1 MGTMKNIFKVLLLC
15 LFTINFTACKEH
27 IPEVE
32 ELPEE
37 KLNFT
42 YQVSDDTY
50 TLDYYVGATIK
61 FYPTVDITTDCVW
74 NFGDGVEEF
83 IRDTS
88 EDKSVEHKFT
98 TAGRY
103 IVTLKA
109 NGYTKSNEIYISDI
123 KPIVTLIQED
133 SLCEVMTSYISFEV
147 ELPNPDNLPA
157 EYQWTFPEGTT
168 NEAGETVATFV
179 GLPEEL
185 GKVKFAKVGSQTVA
199 LQVVLGGRNLEVV
212 KKNVQVALDTI
223 APTLYYATV
232 KGNIMAVKIPATP
245 TEGVVIEPYDMGV
258 SAGQHMFNM
267 LCYENKLYCLDA
279 GKQYYYVNDVDGVM
293 GDGQITIM
301 SVDASSI
308 ETMISNVGGP
318 AFQDPFFGYIE
329 NGNLYYADRNT
340 GLITVP
346 LSTRNAT
353 YSAAAFPYWVQNNTL
368 GYYQMGLSYGA
379 ISSNLI
385 KIDGVYYWG
394 KIFNG
399 IGIWRFTAADILP
412 EGTALPNKDLV
423 PASGSIFTNLGGTS
437 YPKSFIY
444 NPTTQEFFFT
454 LCGTGEGFYKTT
466 VPELDAIKDVKTL
479 PAAKLFADGNG
490 CTQRTPDS
498 SNKDIEG
505 TASEPVGITQLAL
518 DEVTGRV
525 YFALRSG
532 SSSVKSGIVY
542 YDPADDKLHYLV
554 EDVDAYAVTIN
565 PNQSKLF

>member
-1 MGTMKNIFKVLLLC
+1 MSTMKNIFKVLLLC

-27 IPEVE
+27 IPGVE
-32 ELPEE
+32 DLPQE
-37 KLNFT
+37 KVNFT
-42 YQVSDDTY
+42 YSVNDDTY
-50 TLDYYVGATIK
+50 QLDYYVGATIK
-61 FYPTVDITTDCVW
+61 FYPTKPVTTDCKW
-74 NFGDGVEEF
+74 NFGDGTEEVVG
-83 IRDTS
+83 DT
-88 EDKSVEHKFT
+88 VYHKFT

-103 IVTLKA
+103 VVTLKA
-109 NGYTKSNEIYISDI
+109 NDVTKSNEIYISDI

-147 ELPNPDNLPA
+147 ELPNPDNLEA

-168 NEAGETVATFV
+168 NEAGEAVASFV

-185 GKVKFAKVGSQTVA
+185 GKVKFAKVGSQTVS

-212 KKNVQVALDTI
+212 KKNVQVALDTV
-223 APTLYYATV
+223 APTLYFATV

-279 GKQYYYVNDVDGVM
+279 GKQYYYINDADGVL

-301 SVDASSI
+301 AADASSI

-329 NGNLYYADRNT
+329 NGNLYYSDRNT

-368 GYYQMGLSYGA
+368 GYYGKGLSYGA

-385 KIDGVYYWG
+385 KIDDTYYWG
-394 KIFNG
+394 KTFNG
-399 IGIWRFTAADILP
+399 RGIWRFKAGDILAAQDDKAP
-412 EGTALPNKDLV
+412 A
-423 PASGSIFTNLGGTS
+423 PASGSLMTSLGTS
-437 YPKSFIY
+437 FPKSFTY
-444 NPTTQEFFFT
+444 NPATQEFF
-454 LCGTGEGFYKTT
+454 LALYGTGEGFYKMTI
-466 VPELDAIKDVKTL
+466 PELETIKDVKAL
-479 PAAKLFADGNG
+479 APYAKYFADGSA
-490 CTQRTPDS
+490 CTQRVP
-498 SNKDIEG
+498 
-505 TASEPVGITQLAL
+505 TASTKDTEGAAPDEPVGITQLAI

-525 YFALRSG
+525 YFALRSDD
-532 SSSVKSGIVY
+532 VKSGIVY

-554 EDVDAYAVTIN
+554 EGVEAYAVTIN

>member
-1 MGTMKNIFKVLLLC
+1 MKNIFKVLLLC

-32 ELPEE
+32 DLPQE
-37 KLNFT
+37 KVNFT
-42 YQVSDDTY
+42 YLVNDDTY
-50 TLDYYVGATIK
+50 QLDYYVGATIK
-61 FYPTVDITTDCVW
+61 FYPTKPVTTDCTW
-74 NFGDGVEEF
+74 NFGDGSEEVVG
-83 IRDTS
+83 DT
-88 EDKSVEHKFT
+88 VYHKFT

-103 IVTLKA
+103 VVTLKA
-109 NGYTKSNEIYISDI
+109 NDVTKSNEIYISDI

-168 NEAGETVATFV
+168 NEAGEAVASFV

-185 GKVKFAKVGSQTVA
+185 GKVKFAKVGSQTVS
-199 LQVVLGGRNLEVV
+199 LQVVLGGRNLEAV
-212 KKNVQVALDTI
+212 KKNVQVALDTV
-223 APTLYYATV
+223 APTLYFATV

-279 GKQYYYVNDVDGVM
+279 GKQYYYINDADGVL

-301 SVDASSI
+301 AADASSI

-329 NGNLYYADRNT
+329 NGNLYYSDRNT

-368 GYYQMGLSYGA
+368 GYYGKGLSYGA

-385 KIDGVYYWG
+385 KIDDTYYWG
-394 KIFNG
+394 KTFNG
-399 IGIWRFTAADILP
+399 RGIWRFKAEDILAAQDDKAP
-412 EGTALPNKDLV
+412 A
-423 PASGSIFTNLGGTS
+423 PASGSLMTSLGTS
-437 YPKSFIY
+437 FPKSFTY
-444 NPTTQEFFFT
+444 NPATQEFF
-454 LCGTGEGFYKTT
+454 LALYGTGEGFYKMTI
-466 VPELDAIKDVKTL
+466 PELETIKDVKAL
-479 PAAKLFADGNG
+479 APYAKYFADGSA
-490 CTQRTPDS
+490 CTQRVP
-498 SNKDIEG
+498 
-505 TASEPVGITQLAL
+505 TASTKDTEGAAPDEPVGITQLAI

-525 YFALRSG
+525 YFALRSDD
-532 SSSVKSGIVY
+532 VKSGIVY

-554 EDVDAYAVTIN
+554 EGVEAYAVTIN

>member
-1 MGTMKNIFKVLLLC
+1 MKNLFKLLLLC

-32 ELPEE
+32 DLPEE

-42 YQVSDDTY
+42 YQVIGDAY

-61 FYPTVDITTDCVW
+61 FYPTVDVTTDCVW
-74 NFGDGVEEF
+74 NFGDGSEEVVGDS
-83 IRDTS
+83 I
-88 EDKSVEHKFT
+88 EHKFT
-98 TAGRY
+98 TAGTY
-103 IVTLKA
+103 VVTLKA
-109 NGYTKSNEIYISDI
+109 NGFTKSNEIYISDI

-168 NEAGETVATFV
+168 NEAGETVASFV

-185 GKVKFAKVGSQTVA
+185 GKIKFAKVGSQTVA
-199 LQVVLGGRNLEVV
+199 LQVLLGGRSLEVV

-232 KGNIMAVKIPATP
+232 GGNIMAVKIPATP
-245 TEGVVIEPYDMGV
+245 TVGVVIEPYDMGV
-258 SAGQHMFNM
+258 SSGQHMFNM

-279 GKQYYYVNDVDGVM
+279 GKQYYYINDADGVL

-301 SVDASSI
+301 AADASTI

-329 NGNLYYADRNT
+329 NGNLYYSDRNT
-340 GLITVP
+340 GLIIVP

-353 YSAAAFPYWVQNNTL
+353 YSATDFPYWVQNNTL
-368 GYYQMGLSYGA
+368 GYYGKGLSYGA

-385 KIDGVYYWG
+385 KIDDVYYWG
-394 KIFNG
+394 KTFNG
-399 IGIWRFTAADILP
+399 RGIWRFKAGDILAAQDDKAP
-412 EGTALPNKDLV
+412 A
-423 PASGSIFTNLGGTS
+423 PASGSLMTSLGTS
-437 YPKSFIY
+437 FPKSFTY
-444 NPTTQEFFFT
+444 NPATQEFF
-454 LCGTGEGFYKTT
+454 LALYGTGEGFYKMTI
-466 VPELDAIKDVKTL
+466 PELEAIKDVKNLT
-479 PAAKLFADGNG
+479 PYAKYFADGSA
-490 CTQRTPDS
+490 CVQRVPTAATKDTEGAAPD
-498 SNKDIEG
+498 
-505 TASEPVGITQLAL
+505 EPVGITQLAI

-525 YFALRSG
+525 YFALRSDD
-532 SSSVKSGIVY
+532 VKSGIVY

-554 EDVDAYAVTIN
+554 EDVEAYAVTIN
-565 PNQSKLF
+565 SNPSKLF

>member
-1 MGTMKNIFKVLLLC
+1 MKNLFKLLLLC
-15 LFTINFTACKEH
+15 LFTINFTACKDH

-32 ELPEE
+32 DLPQE
-37 KLNFT
+37 KINFT
-42 YQVSDDTY
+42 YQVSDDIY
-50 TLDYYVGATIK
+50 QLDYYVGATIK
-61 FYPTVDITTDCVW
+61 FYPTKPVSTACVW
-74 NFGDGVEEF
+74 NFGDGSEVVEG
-83 IRDTS
+83 DT
-88 EDKSVEHKFT
+88 VYHKFT

-103 IVTLKA
+103 VVTLNANEATKA
-109 NGYTKSNEIYISDI
+109 NEIYISDI

-147 ELPNPDNLPA
+147 ELPNPDNLEA
-157 EYQWTFPEGTT
+157 EYQWTFPDGTT
-168 NEAGETVATFV
+168 NEAGEAVASFV
-179 GLPEEL
+179 GLPEDL
-185 GKVKFAKVGSQTVA
+185 GKVKFAKVGSQTVS

-212 KKNVQVALDTI
+212 KKNVQVALDTV

-232 KGNIMAVKIPATP
+232 GGNIMAVKIPEVA

-258 SAGQHMFNM
+258 SAGQHMFNI
-267 LCYENKLYCLDA
+267 LCHENKLYCLDA

-301 SVDASSI
+301 AADASTI

-318 AFQDPFFGYIE
+318 AFQDPFFGFIE
-329 NGNLYYADRNT
+329 NGNLYYSDRNT

-353 YSAAAFPYWVQNNTL
+353 YSAAAFPYWLQNNTL
-368 GYYQMGLSYGA
+368 GYYGKGLSYGA

-385 KIDGVYYWG
+385 KIDDTYYWG
-394 KIFNG
+394 KIYNG
-399 IGIWRFTAADILP
+399 IGIWRFKAGDVLAAADDKAPAP
-412 EGTALPNKDLV
+412 E
-423 PASGSIFTNLGGTS
+423 SGAVLANLGGTS

-444 NPTTQEFFFT
+444 NPTTQDFFFT
-454 LCGTGEGFYKTT
+454 LCGTGEGFYKCTIA
-466 VPELDAIKDVKTL
+466 ELEGIKDTKTL

-490 CTQRTPDS
+490 CAQRTPDAT
-498 SNKDIEG
+498 NKDYEG
-505 TASEPVGITQLAL
+505 TSSEPVGITQLAI

-542 YDPADDKLHYLV
+542 YDPETDKLHYLV
-554 EDVDAYAVTIN
+554 ENVDAYAVTIN
-565 PNQSKLF
+565 PNPSKLF

>member
-1 MGTMKNIFKVLLLC
+1 MKNLFKLLLLC

-32 ELPEE
+32 DLPEE

-42 YQVSDDTY
+42 YQVSDATY
-50 TLDYYVGATIK
+50 KLDYYVGATIK
-61 FYPTVDITTDCVW
+61 FYPTVDVTTDCVW
-74 NFGDGVEEF
+74 NFGDGSGDA
-83 IRDTS
+83 IGDS
-88 EDKSVEHKFT
+88 IEHKFT
-98 TAGRY
+98 TAGTY
-103 IVTLKA
+103 VVTLKA
-109 NGYTKSNEIYISDI
+109 NGFTKSNEIYISDI

-168 NEAGETVATFV
+168 NEAGETVASFV

-185 GKVKFAKVGSQTVA
+185 GKIKFAKVGSQTVA
-199 LQVVLGGRNLEVV
+199 LQVLLGGRSLEVV

-232 KGNIMAVKIPATP
+232 GGNIMAVKIPATP
-245 TEGVVIEPYDMGV
+245 TDGVVIEPYDMGV
-258 SAGQHMFNM
+258 SSGQHMFNM

-279 GKQYYYVNDVDGVM
+279 GKQYYYINDADSVL

-301 SVDASSI
+301 AADASTI

-329 NGNLYYADRNT
+329 NGNLYYSDRNT
-340 GLITVP
+340 GIITVP

-353 YSAAAFPYWVQNNTL
+353 YSATDFPYWVQNNTL
-368 GYYQMGLSYGA
+368 GYYGKGLSYGA

-385 KIDGVYYWG
+385 KIDDVYYWG
-394 KIFNG
+394 KTFNG
-399 IGIWRFTAADILP
+399 RGIWRFKAGDILAAQDDKAP
-412 EGTALPNKDLV
+412 A
-423 PASGSIFTNLGGTS
+423 PASGSLMTSLGTS
-437 YPKSFIY
+437 FPKSFTY
-444 NPTTQEFFFT
+444 NPATQEFF
-454 LCGTGEGFYKTT
+454 LALYGTGEGFYKMTI
-466 VPELDAIKDVKTL
+466 PELEAIKDVKNLT
-479 PAAKLFADGNG
+479 PYAKYFADGSA
-490 CTQRTPDS
+490 CVQRVPTAATKDTEGAAPD
-498 SNKDIEG
+498 
-505 TASEPVGITQLAL
+505 EPVGITQLAI

-525 YFALRSG
+525 YFALRSDD
-532 SSSVKSGIVY
+532 VKSGIVY

-554 EDVDAYAVTIN
+554 EDVEAYAVTIN
-565 PNQSKLF
+565 SNPSKLF

>member
-1 MGTMKNIFKVLLLC
+1 MKNIFKILLLC

-32 ELPEE
+32 DLPQD
-37 KLNFT
+37 KINFT
-42 YQVSDDTY
+42 YEVSDATY
-50 TLDYYVGATIK
+50 QLDYYVGATIK
-61 FYPTVDITTDCVW
+61 FYPTKPVETDCTW
-74 NFGDGVEEF
+74 NFGDGSEEVVG
-83 IRDTS
+83 DT
-88 EDKSVEHKFT
+88 VYHKFT

-103 IVTLKA
+103 VVTLKA
-109 NGYTKSNEIYISDI
+109 NDATKANEIYISDI

-168 NEAGETVATFV
+168 NEAGEAVASFV
-179 GLPEEL
+179 GLPEDL
-185 GKVKFAKVGSQTVA
+185 GKVKFAKVGSQTVS
-199 LQVVLGGRNLEVV
+199 LQVVLGGRNLEAV
-212 KKNVQVALDTI
+212 KKNVQVALDTV
-223 APTLYYATV
+223 APTLYFATV

-301 SVDASSI
+301 AADASTI

-318 AFQDPFFGYIE
+318 AFQDPFFGFIE
-329 NGNLYYADRNT
+329 NGNLYYSDRNT

-353 YSAAAFPYWVQNNTL
+353 YSATDFPYWVQNNTI
-368 GYYQMGLSYGA
+368 GYYGMGLSYGA

-385 KIDGVYYWG
+385 KIDDTYYWG
-394 KIFNG
+394 KIYNG
-399 IGIWRFTAADILP
+399 IGIWRFKASDILP
-412 EGTALPNKDLV
+412 TGTALPNPELV
-423 PASGSIFTNLGGTS
+423 PASGSVLANLGGTS
-437 YPKSFIY
+437 YPKSFVY
-444 NPTTQEFFFT
+444 NPTTQDFFFT
-454 LCGTGEGFYKTT
+454 LCGTGEGFYKCSIA
-466 VPELDAIKDVKTL
+466 ELEGIKDTKTL

-490 CTQRTPDS
+490 CTQRTPDTA
-498 SNKDIEG
+498 NKDYEG
-505 TASEPVGITQLAL
+505 TSSEPVGITQLAI
-518 DEVTGRV
+518 DELTGRV

-542 YDPADDKLHYLV
+542 YDPATDQLHYLV
-554 EDVDAYAVTIN
+554 EDVEAYAVTIN

>member
-1 MGTMKNIFKVLLLC
+1 MSTMKNIFKVLLLC

-32 ELPEE
+32 DLPQE
-37 KLNFT
+37 KVNFT
-42 YQVSDDTY
+42 YSVSDDTY
-50 TLDYYVGATIK
+50 QLDYYVGATIK
-61 FYPTVDITTDCVW
+61 FYPTKPVTTDCKW
-74 NFGDGVEEF
+74 NFGDGSEEVVG
-83 IRDTS
+83 DT
-88 EDKSVEHKFT
+88 VYHKFT

-103 IVTLKA
+103 VVTLKA
-109 NGYTKSNEIYISDI
+109 NDVAKSNEIYISDI

-147 ELPNPDNLPA
+147 ELPNPDNLEA

-168 NEAGETVATFV
+168 NEAGEAVASFV

-185 GKVKFAKVGSQTVA
+185 GKVKFAKVGSQTVS
-199 LQVVLGGRNLEVV
+199 LQVVLGGRNLEAV
-212 KKNVQVALDTI
+212 KKNVQVALDTV

-279 GKQYYYVNDVDGVM
+279 GKQYYYINDADGVL

-301 SVDASSI
+301 AADASTI

-329 NGNLYYADRNT
+329 NGNLYYSDRNT

-368 GYYQMGLSYGA
+368 GYYGKGLSYGA

-385 KIDGVYYWG
+385 KIDDTYYWG
-394 KIFNG
+394 KTFNG
-399 IGIWRFTAADILP
+399 RGIWRFKAEDVLAAQDDKAP
-412 EGTALPNKDLV
+412 A
-423 PASGSIFTNLGGTS
+423 PASGSLMTSLGTS
-437 YPKSFIY
+437 FPKSFTY
-444 NPTTQEFFFT
+444 NPATQEFF
-454 LCGTGEGFYKTT
+454 LALYGTGEGFYKMTI
-466 VPELDAIKDVKTL
+466 PELETIKDVKAL
-479 PAAKLFADGNG
+479 APYAKYFADGSA
-490 CTQRTPDS
+490 CTQRVP
-498 SNKDIEG
+498 
-505 TASEPVGITQLAL
+505 TASTKDTEGAAPDEPVGITQLAI

-525 YFALRSG
+525 YFALRSDD
-532 SSSVKSGIVY
+532 VKSGIVY

-554 EDVDAYAVTIN
+554 EGVEAYAVTIN

>member
-1 MGTMKNIFKVLLLC
+1 MKNIFKVLLLC

-27 IPEVE
+27 IPEIE
-32 ELPEE
+32 DLPQE
-37 KLNFT
+37 KVNFT
-42 YQVSDDTY
+42 YSVSDDTY
-50 TLDYYVGATIK
+50 QLDYYVGATIK
-61 FYPTVDITTDCVW
+61 FYPTKPVTTDCTW
-74 NFGDGVEEF
+74 NFGDGSEEVVG
-83 IRDTS
+83 DT
-88 EDKSVEHKFT
+88 VYHKFT

-103 IVTLKA
+103 VVTLKA
-109 NGYTKSNEIYISDI
+109 NDVTKSNEIYISDI

-147 ELPNPDNLPA
+147 ELPNPDNLEA

-168 NEAGETVATFV
+168 NEAGEAVASFV

-185 GKVKFAKVGSQTVA
+185 GKVKFAKVGSQTVS
-199 LQVVLGGRNLEVV
+199 LQVVLGGRNLEAV
-212 KKNVQVALDTI
+212 KKNVQVALDTV
-223 APTLYYATV
+223 APTLYFATV

-279 GKQYYYVNDVDGVM
+279 GKQYYYINDADGVL

-301 SVDASSI
+301 AADASSI

-329 NGNLYYADRNT
+329 NGNLYYSDRNT

-368 GYYQMGLSYGA
+368 GYYGKGLSYGA

-385 KIDGVYYWG
+385 KIDDTYYWG
-394 KIFNG
+394 KTFNG
-399 IGIWRFTAADILP
+399 RGIWRFKAEDVLAAQDDKAP
-412 EGTALPNKDLV
+412 A
-423 PASGSIFTNLGGTS
+423 PASGSLMTSLGTS
-437 YPKSFIY
+437 FPKSFTY
-444 NPTTQEFFFT
+444 NSATQEFF
-454 LCGTGEGFYKTT
+454 LALYGTGEGFYKMTI
-466 VPELDAIKDVKTL
+466 PELETIKDVKAL
-479 PAAKLFADGNG
+479 APYAKYFADGSA
-490 CTQRTPDS
+490 CTQRVP
-498 SNKDIEG
+498 
-505 TASEPVGITQLAL
+505 TASTKDTEGAAPDEPVGITQLAI

-525 YFALRSG
+525 YFALRSDD
-532 SSSVKSGIVY
+532 VKSGIVY

-554 EDVDAYAVTIN
+554 EGVEAYAVTIN

>member
-1 MGTMKNIFKVLLLC
+1 MKNLFKLLLLC

-32 ELPEE
+32 DLPEE

-42 YQVSDDTY
+42 YLVSDATY

-61 FYPTVDITTDCVW
+61 FYPTVDVTTDCVW
-74 NFGDGVEEF
+74 NFGDGSEEVTGDS
-83 IRDTS
+83 I
-88 EDKSVEHKFT
+88 EHKFT
-98 TAGRY
+98 TAGTY
-103 IVTLKA
+103 VVTLKA

-168 NEAGETVATFV
+168 NEAGETVASFV

-185 GKVKFAKVGSQTVA
+185 GKIKFAKVGSQTVA
-199 LQVVLGGRNLEVV
+199 LQVLLGGRSLEVV
-212 KKNVQVALDTI
+212 KKNVQVALDTV

-232 KGNIMAVKIPATP
+232 GGNIMAVKIPATP
-245 TEGVVIEPYDMGV
+245 TVGVVIEPYDMGV
-258 SAGQHMFNM
+258 SSGQHMFNM

-279 GKQYYYVNDVDGVM
+279 GKQYYYINDADGVL

-301 SVDASSI
+301 AADASTI

-329 NGNLYYADRNT
+329 NGNLYYSDRNT
-340 GLITVP
+340 GLIIVP

-353 YSAAAFPYWVQNNTL
+353 YSATDFPYWVQNNTL
-368 GYYQMGLSYGA
+368 GYYGKGLSYGA

-385 KIDGVYYWG
+385 KIDDVYYWG
-394 KIFNG
+394 KTFNG
-399 IGIWRFTAADILP
+399 RGIWRFKAGDILAAQDDKAP
-412 EGTALPNKDLV
+412 A
-423 PASGSIFTNLGGTS
+423 PASGSLMTSLGTS
-437 YPKSFIY
+437 FPKSFTY
-444 NPTTQEFFFT
+444 NPATQEFF
-454 LCGTGEGFYKTT
+454 LALYGTGEGFYKMTI
-466 VPELDAIKDVKTL
+466 PELEAIKDVKNLT
-479 PAAKLFADGNG
+479 PYAKYFADGSA
-490 CTQRTPDS
+490 CVQRVPTAATKDTEGAAPD
-498 SNKDIEG
+498 
-505 TASEPVGITQLAL
+505 EPVGITQLAI

-525 YFALRSG
+525 YFALRSDD
-532 SSSVKSGIVY
+532 VKSGIVY

-554 EDVDAYAVTIN
+554 EDVEAYAVTIN
-565 PNQSKLF
+565 SNPSKLF

>member
-1 MGTMKNIFKVLLLC
+1 MSTMKNIFKVLLLC

-27 IPEVE
+27 IPEIE
-32 ELPEE
+32 DLPQE
-37 KLNFT
+37 KVNFT
-42 YQVSDDTY
+42 YSVSDDTY
-50 TLDYYVGATIK
+50 QLDYYVGATIK
-61 FYPTVDITTDCVW
+61 FYPTKPVTTDCKW
-74 NFGDGVEEF
+74 NFGDGSEEVVG
-83 IRDTS
+83 DT
-88 EDKSVEHKFT
+88 VYHKFT

-103 IVTLKA
+103 VVTLKA
-109 NGYTKSNEIYISDI
+109 NDVTKSNEIYISDI

-147 ELPNPDNLPA
+147 ELPNPDNLEA

-168 NEAGETVATFV
+168 NEAGEAVASFV

-185 GKVKFAKVGSQTVA
+185 GKVKFAKVGSQTVS
-199 LQVVLGGRNLEVV
+199 LQVVLGGRNLEAV
-212 KKNVQVALDTI
+212 KKNVQVALDTD
-223 APTLYYATV
+223 APTLYFATV

-279 GKQYYYVNDVDGVM
+279 GKQYYYINDADGVL

-301 SVDASSI
+301 AADASSI

-329 NGNLYYADRNT
+329 NGNLYYSDRNT

-368 GYYQMGLSYGA
+368 GYYGKGLSYGA

-385 KIDGVYYWG
+385 KIDDTYYWG
-394 KIFNG
+394 KTFNG
-399 IGIWRFTAADILP
+399 RGIWRFKAGDILAAQDDKAP
-412 EGTALPNKDLV
+412 A
-423 PASGSIFTNLGGTS
+423 PASGSLMTSLGTS
-437 YPKSFIY
+437 FPKSFTY
-444 NPTTQEFFFT
+444 NPATQEFF
-454 LCGTGEGFYKTT
+454 LALYGTGEGFYKMTI
-466 VPELDAIKDVKTL
+466 PELETIKDVKAL
-479 PAAKLFADGNG
+479 APYAKYFADGSA
-490 CTQRTPDS
+490 CTQRVP
-498 SNKDIEG
+498 
-505 TASEPVGITQLAL
+505 TASTKDTEGAAPDEPVGITQLAI

-525 YFALRSG
+525 YFALRSDD
-532 SSSVKSGIVY
+532 VKSGIVY

-554 EDVDAYAVTIN
+554 EDVDAYGVTIN
-565 PNQSKLF
+565 PTQTKLF

>member
-1 MGTMKNIFKVLLLC
+1 MKNLFKLLLLC
-15 LFTINFTACKEH
+15 LFTINFTACKDH

-32 ELPEE
+32 ELPED
-37 KLNFT
+37 KINFT
-42 YQVSDDTY
+42 YQVSDDVY
-50 TLDYYVGATIK
+50 QLDYYVGATIK
-61 FYPTVDITTDCVW
+61 FYPTRPVSTDCVW
-74 NFGDGVEEF
+74 NFGDGSEAVVG
-83 IRDTS
+83 DT
-88 EDKSVEHKFT
+88 VYHKFT

-103 IVTLKA
+103 VVTLNA
-109 NGYTKSNEIYISDI
+109 NEATKTNEIYISDI
-123 KPIVTLIQED
+123 KPIVTLIQYD

-147 ELPNPDNLPA
+147 ELPNPDNLEA

-168 NEAGETVATFV
+168 NEAGEAVASFV
-179 GLPEEL
+179 GLPEDL
-185 GKVKFAKVGSQTVA
+185 GKVKFAKVGSQTVS

-212 KKNVQVALDTI
+212 KKNVQVALDTL

-232 KGNIMAVKIPATP
+232 GGNIMAVKIPATP

-258 SAGQHMFNM
+258 SAGQHMFNI
-267 LCYENKLYCLDA
+267 LCHENKLYCLDA

-301 SVDASSI
+301 AADASTI

-318 AFQDPFFGYIE
+318 AFQDPFFGFID
-329 NGNLYYADRNT
+329 NGNLYYSDRNT

-353 YSAAAFPYWVQNNTL
+353 YSAAAFPYWLQNNTL
-368 GYYQMGLSYGA
+368 GYYGKGLSYGA

-385 KIDGVYYWG
+385 KIDDTYYWG
-394 KIFNG
+394 KIYNG
-399 IGIWRFTAADILP
+399 IGIWRFKAGDILAAADDKAP
-412 EGTALPNKDLV
+412 A
-423 PASGSIFTNLGGTS
+423 PASGAVLSNLGGTS

-444 NPTTQEFFFT
+444 NPTTQDFFFT
-454 LCGTGEGFYKTT
+454 LCGTGEGFYKCTIA
-466 VPELDAIKDVKTL
+466 ELEGIKDTKTL
-479 PAAKLFADGNG
+479 PAAKTFADGNG
-490 CTQRTPDS
+490 CTQRTPDAT
-498 SNKDIEG
+498 NKDFEG
-505 TASEPVGITQLAL
+505 TSSEPVGITQLAI

-542 YDPADDKLHYLV
+542 YDPETDKLHYLV

-565 PNQSKLF
+565 PTLSKLF

>member
-1 MGTMKNIFKVLLLC
+1 MSTMKNIFKVLLLC

-27 IPEVE
+27 IPEIE
-32 ELPEE
+32 DLPQE
-37 KLNFT
+37 KVNFT
-42 YQVSDDTY
+42 YSVSDDTY
-50 TLDYYVGATIK
+50 QLDYYVGATIK
-61 FYPTVDITTDCVW
+61 FYPTKPVTTDCKW
-74 NFGDGVEEF
+74 NFGDGSEEVVG
-83 IRDTS
+83 DT
-88 EDKSVEHKFT
+88 VYHKFT

-103 IVTLKA
+103 VVTLKA
-109 NGYTKSNEIYISDI
+109 NDVTKSNEIYISDI

-147 ELPNPDNLPA
+147 ELPNPDNLEA

-168 NEAGETVATFV
+168 NEAGEAVASFV

-185 GKVKFAKVGSQTVA
+185 GKVKFAKVGSQTVS

-212 KKNVQVALDTI
+212 KKNVQVALDAV
-223 APTLYYATV
+223 APTLYFATV

-279 GKQYYYVNDVDGVM
+279 GKQYYYINDADGVL

-301 SVDASSI
+301 AADASSI

-329 NGNLYYADRNT
+329 NGNLYYSDRNT

-368 GYYQMGLSYGA
+368 GYYGKGLSYGA

-385 KIDGVYYWG
+385 KIDDTYYWG
-394 KIFNG
+394 KTFNG
-399 IGIWRFTAADILP
+399 RGIWRFKAEDVLAAQDDKAP
-412 EGTALPNKDLV
+412 A
-423 PASGSIFTNLGGTS
+423 PASGSLMTSLGTS
-437 YPKSFIY
+437 FPKSFTY
-444 NPTTQEFFFT
+444 NPATQEFF
-454 LCGTGEGFYKTT
+454 LALYGTGEGFYKMTI
-466 VPELDAIKDVKTL
+466 PELETIKDVKAL
-479 PAAKLFADGNG
+479 APYAKYFADGSA
-490 CTQRTPDS
+490 CTQRVP
-498 SNKDIEG
+498 
-505 TASEPVGITQLAL
+505 TASTKDTEGAAPDEPVGITQLAI

-525 YFALRSG
+525 YFALRSDD
-532 SSSVKSGIVY
+532 VKSGIVY

-554 EDVDAYAVTIN
+554 EGVEAYAVTIN

>member
-1 MGTMKNIFKVLLLC
+1 MKNIFKVLLLC

-27 IPEVE
+27 IPEIE
-32 ELPEE
+32 DLPQE
-37 KLNFT
+37 KVNFT
-42 YQVSDDTY
+42 YSVSDDTY
-50 TLDYYVGATIK
+50 QLDYYVGATIK
-61 FYPTVDITTDCVW
+61 FYPTKPVTTDCTW
-74 NFGDGVEEF
+74 NFGDGSEEVVG
-83 IRDTS
+83 DT
-88 EDKSVEHKFT
+88 VYHKFT

-103 IVTLKA
+103 VVTLKA
-109 NGYTKSNEIYISDI
+109 NDVTKSNEIYISDI

-147 ELPNPDNLPA
+147 ELPNPDNLEA

-168 NEAGETVATFV
+168 NEAGEAVASFV
-179 GLPEEL
+179 GLPEDL
-185 GKVKFAKVGSQTVA
+185 GKVKFAKVGSQTVS
-199 LQVVLGGRNLEVV
+199 LQVVLGGRNLEAV
-212 KKNVQVALDTI
+212 KKNVQVALDTV
-223 APTLYYATV
+223 APTLYFATV

-279 GKQYYYVNDVDGVM
+279 GKQYYYINDADGVL

-301 SVDASSI
+301 AADASSI

-329 NGNLYYADRNT
+329 NGNLYYSDRNT

-368 GYYQMGLSYGA
+368 GYYGKGLSYGA

-385 KIDGVYYWG
+385 KIDDTYYWG
-394 KIFNG
+394 KTFNG
-399 IGIWRFTAADILP
+399 RGIWRFKAEDILAAQDDKAP
-412 EGTALPNKDLV
+412 A
-423 PASGSIFTNLGGTS
+423 PASGSLMTSLGTS
-437 YPKSFIY
+437 FPKSFTY
-444 NPTTQEFFFT
+444 NPATQEFF
-454 LCGTGEGFYKTT
+454 LALYGTGEGFYKMTI
-466 VPELDAIKDVKTL
+466 PELETIKDVKAL
-479 PAAKLFADGNG
+479 APYAKYFADGSA
-490 CTQRTPDS
+490 CTQRVP
-498 SNKDIEG
+498 
-505 TASEPVGITQLAL
+505 TASTKDTEGAAPDEPVGITQLAI

-525 YFALRSG
+525 YFALRSDD
-532 SSSVKSGIVY
+532 VKSGIVY

-554 EDVDAYAVTIN
+554 EGVEAYAVTIN

>member
-1 MGTMKNIFKVLLLC
+1 MSTMKNIFKVLLLC

-32 ELPEE
+32 DLPQE
-37 KLNFT
+37 KVNFT
-42 YQVSDDTY
+42 YLVNDDTY
-50 TLDYYVGATIK
+50 QLDYYVGATIK
-61 FYPTVDITTDCVW
+61 FYPTKPVTTDCTW
-74 NFGDGVEEF
+74 NFGDGSEEVVG
-83 IRDTS
+83 DT
-88 EDKSVEHKFT
+88 VYHKFT

-103 IVTLKA
+103 VVTLKA
-109 NGYTKSNEIYISDI
+109 NDVAKSNEIYISDI

-147 ELPNPDNLPA
+147 ELPNPDNLEA

-168 NEAGETVATFV
+168 NEAGEAVASFV

-185 GKVKFAKVGSQTVA
+185 GKVKFAKVGSQTVS
-199 LQVVLGGRNLEVV
+199 LQVVLGGRNLEAV
-212 KKNVQVALDTI
+212 KKNVQVALDTV

-279 GKQYYYVNDVDGVM
+279 GKQYYYINDADGVL

-301 SVDASSI
+301 AADASTI

-329 NGNLYYADRNT
+329 NGNLYYSDRNT

-368 GYYQMGLSYGA
+368 GYYGKGLSYGA

-385 KIDGVYYWG
+385 KIDDTYYWG
-394 KIFNG
+394 KTFNG
-399 IGIWRFTAADILP
+399 RGIWRFKAEDVLAAQDDKAP
-412 EGTALPNKDLV
+412 A
-423 PASGSIFTNLGGTS
+423 PASGSLMTSLGTS
-437 YPKSFIY
+437 FPKSFTY
-444 NPTTQEFFFT
+444 NPATQEFF
-454 LCGTGEGFYKTT
+454 LALYGTGEGFYKMTI
-466 VPELDAIKDVKTL
+466 PELETIKDVKAL
-479 PAAKLFADGNG
+479 APYAKYFADGSA
-490 CTQRTPDS
+490 CSQRAPTPAT
-498 SNKDIEG
+498 KDTEG
-505 TASEPVGITQLAL
+505 VAPEEPVGITQLAI

-525 YFALRSG
+525 YFALRSDD
-532 SSSVKSGIVY
+532 VKSGIVY

-554 EDVDAYAVTIN
+554 EDVEAYAVTIN

>member
-1 MGTMKNIFKVLLLC
+1 MSTMKNLFKLLLLC

-27 IPEVE
+27 VPEIE
-32 ELPEE
+32 NLPED
-37 KLNFT
+37 KVNFT
-42 YQVSDDTY
+42 YLVDDDTY
-50 TLDYYVGATIK
+50 QLDYYVGATIK
-61 FYPTVDITTDCVW
+61 FYPTKPVTTDCSW
-74 NFGDGVEEF
+74 NFGDGSEVVVG
-83 IRDTS
+83 DT
-88 EDKSVEHKFT
+88 VLHKFT

-103 IVTLKA
+103 IVSLTA
-109 NGYTKSNEIYISDI
+109 NGVTKSNEIYISDI
-123 KPIVTLIQED
+123 KPIVTLIQYD

-147 ELPNPDNLPA
+147 ELPNPDNLDA

-168 NEAGETVATFV
+168 NEAGEPVASFV
-179 GLPEEL
+179 GLPQDL

-212 KKNVQVALDTI
+212 KKNVQVALDTL

-245 TEGVVIEPYDMGV
+245 SDGVVIEPYDMGV
-258 SAGQHMFNM
+258 SSGQHMFNM

-279 GKQYYYVNDVDGVM
+279 GKQYYYINDADGVL

-301 SVDASSI
+301 AADASSI

-329 NGNLYYADRNT
+329 NGNLYYSDRNT

-368 GYYQMGLSYGA
+368 GYYGKGLSYGA

-385 KIDGVYYWG
+385 KIDDTYYWG
-394 KIFNG
+394 KTFNG
-399 IGIWRFTAADILP
+399 RGIWRFKAEDVLAAQDDKAP
-412 EGTALPNKDLV
+412 A
-423 PASGSIFTNLGGTS
+423 PASGSLMTSLGTS
-437 YPKSFIY
+437 FPKSFTY
-444 NPTTQEFFFT
+444 NPATQEFF
-454 LCGTGEGFYKTT
+454 LALYGTGEGFYKMTI
-466 VPELDAIKDVKTL
+466 PELETIKDVKAL
-479 PAAKLFADGNG
+479 APYAKYFADGSA
-490 CTQRTPDS
+490 CTQRVP
-498 SNKDIEG
+498 
-505 TASEPVGITQLAL
+505 TASTKDTEGAAPDEPVGITQLAI

-525 YFALRSG
+525 YFALRSDD
-532 SSSVKSGIVY
+532 VKSGIVY

-554 EDVDAYAVTIN
+554 EGVEAYAVTIN

>member
-1 MGTMKNIFKVLLLC
+1 

-32 ELPEE
+32 DLPQE
-37 KLNFT
+37 KVNFT
-42 YQVSDDTY
+42 YLVNDDTY
-50 TLDYYVGATIK
+50 QLDYYVGATIK
-61 FYPTVDITTDCVW
+61 FYPTKPVTTDCTW
-74 NFGDGVEEF
+74 NFGDGSEEVVG
-83 IRDTS
+83 DT
-88 EDKSVEHKFT
+88 VYHKFT

-103 IVTLKA
+103 VVTLKA
-109 NGYTKSNEIYISDI
+109 NDVTKSNEIYISDI

-168 NEAGETVATFV
+168 NEAGEAVASFV

-185 GKVKFAKVGSQTVA
+185 GKVKFAKVGSQTVS
-199 LQVVLGGRNLEVV
+199 LQVVLGGRNLEAV
-212 KKNVQVALDTI
+212 KKNVQVALDTV
-223 APTLYYATV
+223 APTLYFATV

-279 GKQYYYVNDVDGVM
+279 GKQYYYINDADGVL

-301 SVDASSI
+301 AADASSI

-329 NGNLYYADRNT
+329 NGNLYYSDRNT

-368 GYYQMGLSYGA
+368 GYYGKGLSYGA

-385 KIDGVYYWG
+385 KIDDTYYWG
-394 KIFNG
+394 KTFNG
-399 IGIWRFTAADILP
+399 RGIWRFKAEDVLAAQDDKAP
-412 EGTALPNKDLV
+412 A
-423 PASGSIFTNLGGTS
+423 PASGSLMTSLGTS
-437 YPKSFIY
+437 FPKSFTY
-444 NPTTQEFFFT
+444 NPATQEFF
-454 LCGTGEGFYKTT
+454 LALYGTGEGFYKMTI
-466 VPELDAIKDVKTL
+466 PELETIKDVKAL
-479 PAAKLFADGNG
+479 APYAKYFADGSA
-490 CTQRTPDS
+490 CTQRVP
-498 SNKDIEG
+498 
-505 TASEPVGITQLAL
+505 TASTKDTEGAAPDEPVGITQLAI

-525 YFALRSG
+525 YFALRSDD
-532 SSSVKSGIVY
+532 VKSGIVY

-554 EDVDAYAVTIN
+554 EGVEAYAVTIN